1 VYTIVL
7 TIESTTELTIESTI
21 QSIMKALKDALAEI
35 KYKNRP
41 KNLSK
46 EFQVY
51 GVYLAEALDDP
62 KHYSLYIKLAKE
74 HPRGILEEALT
85 YTKGYYSAKNKA
97 RVFMWRLK
105 ELKKYS

>member
-1 VYTIVL
+1 MK
-7 TIESTTELTIESTI
+7 
-21 QSIMKALKDALAEI
+21 SISKIIAETKFKD
-35 KYKNRP
+35 RP

-51 GVYLAEALDDP
+51 GVFLAESLQDT

-74 HPRGILEEALT
+74 LPRSMLEDALS

-97 RVFMWRLK
+97 KIFMWRLQQLRK
-105 ELKKYS
+105 T